1 MIRKYWYFWL
11 SIVFLWAIF
20 SFPSQILLLG
30 KSARPIL
37 TLVTFASFIII
48 IYSGVLFFRDYRKS
62 SELAL
67 QKILKEC
74 EANKTQTKGSI
85 PVSFFIYV
93 GFINTLKTVKVDV
106 FVDKVHALALLKKLR
121 NFNFRW
127 GLLGAGALFVPFST
141 MYNYFK
147 QKQRILKA
155 AAQ

>member
-11 SIVFLWAIF
+11 SIIFLWVSF
-20 SFPSQILLLG
+20 SFTSQILLLG
-30 KSARPIL
+30 KPFRFIL

-67 QKILKEC
+67 QKILQEC
-74 EANKTQTKGSI
+74 EANKTQAKGAI
-85 PVSFFIYV
+85 PVSFFIYI
-93 GFINTLKTVKVDV
+93 GFINTLKTVKIDILVDSA
-106 FVDKVHALALLKKLR
+106 HALVLLKKLR

-141 MYNYFK
+141 MHNYFK

-155 AAQ
+155 PTQ